1 VSFSALSIAVSGL
14 RAQSYAI
21 ETTSHNVANAATPGY
36 RRQRVDLRAAMP
48 RQGALGTTGAGVLAT
63 SVSRATDVLA
73 DLRARGAA
81 GQAAL
86 LTTRAELATNAED
99 VFGEPDRGIG
109 AALTGVWSSF
119 AALAVA
125 PSDEAARQQVL
136 SSLDAFATR
145 VNEVR
150 GGMDDLGAD
159 ALVRLRSEI
168 DAVNQ
173 ATVRVA
179 EINRFAPMPG
189 GLPADLADERDRLLD
204 QLAASVGASSKVQA
218 DGQVR
223 VTLSGLALVDG
234 TQATPL
240 TVNTVPNVAV
250 SHPAGPVV
258 TGGIAGGLV
267 TALTADLPNLRTQLD
282 TFVSGLLADL
292 NALHATGQTPAG
304 APGAALLADSGG
316 LVSVVPTTTADLAA
330 ADATGGPQNG
340 KIADALA
347 QRRVTQGDVFR
358 SVANAVANTVAGIGR
373 AADTARSISEAN
385 DAARDSV
392 VGVNIDEEMTQLVGQ
407 QRAYQAAAKVI
418 TTVDQM
424 LQSLLA
430 M

>member
-36 RRQRVDLRAAMP
+36 RRQRVDLRPAFP
-48 RQGALGTTGAGVLAT
+48 RQGALGTSGAGVVAS

-81 GQAAL
+81 GQAAM

-109 AALTGVWSSF
+109 TALSGVWSSF

-150 GGMDDLGAD
+150 TGMDDLGND

-173 ATVRVA
+173 ATARIA

-204 QLAASVGASSKVQA
+204 SLATSVGATSKIQA

-223 VTLSGLALVDG
+223 VTVSGLAIVDG
-234 TQATPL
+234 TQATALSVGTVPTV
-240 TVNTVPNVAV
+240 TVN
-250 SHPAGPVV
+250 HPAGPIVA
-258 TGGIAGGLV
+258 GGIAGGLV
-267 TALTADLPNLRTQLD
+267 TALTSDLPALRSQLD
-282 TFVSGLLADL
+282 TFVTGLLTDL
-292 NALHATGQTPAG
+292 NALHATGLTPGG
-304 APGAALLADSGG
+304 APGGALLADGGG
-316 LVSVVPTTTADLAA
+316 LLGVVPTSTADLAA

-340 KIADALA
+340 KVADALA
-347 QRRVTQGDVFR
+347 QRRVAQGDVFR

-373 AADTARSISEAN
+373 AADTARSIADAN

-418 TTVDQM
+418 TTVDEM

>member
-1 VSFSALSIAVSGL
+1 MSFSALSIAVSGL

-36 RRQRVDLRAAMP
+36 RRQRVDLSPAFP
-48 RQGALGTTGAGVLAT
+48 RQSALGTTGAGVIAT

-86 LTTRAELATNAED
+86 LGTRAELAMNAED
-99 VFGEPDRGIG
+99 VFGEPDRGVG
-109 AALTGVWSSF
+109 AALGGIWSSF

-150 GGMDDLGAD
+150 NGLNDLGAD
-159 ALVRLRSEI
+159 AVVRLRSEV

-173 ATVRVA
+173 ATARIA

-204 QLAASVGASSKVQA
+204 QVAASVGATAKIQA
-218 DGQVR
+218 DGQAR
-223 VTLSGLALVDG
+223 VTVSGLALVDG
-234 TQATPL
+234 TSVTALSVATTPA
-240 TVNTVPNVAV
+240 VAV
-250 SHPAGPVV
+250 LHPAGPIAAA
-258 TGGIAGGLV
+258 GIAGGLV
-267 TALTADLPNLRTQLD
+267 TALSTDLPAFRTQLD
-282 TFVSGLLADL
+282 NFVGGLLTDL
-292 NALHATGQTPAG
+292 NALHATGVTPGGAAG
-304 APGAALLADSGG
+304 GALLADAGG
-316 LVSVVPTTTADLAA
+316 LVSVVPASTADLAA
-330 ADATGGPQNG
+330 ADTTGSPQNG

-347 QRRVTQGDVFR
+347 QRRVIQGDVFR

-373 AADTARSISEAN
+373 AADTARSISDAN
-385 DAARDSV
+385 EAARDSV
-392 VGVNIDEEMTQLVGQ
+392 VGVNIDEEMTQLVSQ

-424 LQSLLA
+424 LQTLIA